1 MFAKDSRDKPD
12 NDGSNG
18 RWLSVCC
25 MFFKYP
31 LPEAC
36 ASTNKPS
43 KKELLY
49 FSICLTR
56 GRYNKRGAANTS
68 SIGKPSACI
77 RCRCVGRPF
86 GQTIKFVLLAPFAW
100 CSALYTG
107 AKRTAH
113 YFFYCL
119 LRGIKVLP
127 LVAPGG
133 EVIGLLRYARNDDR
147 VSSWH

>member
-1 MFAKDSRDKPD
+1 MYHSGTLVNKLTLKANEYVFGLNLKRLFSICLP
-12 NDGSNG
+12 
-18 RWLSVCC
+18 
-25 MFFKYP
+25 P

-86 GQTIKFVLLAPFAW
+86 GQTIKFVLFAPFAW

-107 AKRTAH
+107 AKERRITS
-113 YFFYCL
+113 FIVCC
-119 LRGIKVLP
+119 
-127 LVAPGG
+127 
-133 EVIGLLRYARNDDR
+133 EV
-147 VSSWH
+147 